1 MCQIDTDRDL
11 MLRGSEGKVCKLI
24 LVEEQGEE
32 KVQKS
37 RTAGGEKK
45 NGLRKMNC
53 LFVAEKSEAG
63 KLKSIVG

>member
-11 MLRGSEGKVCKLI
+11 MLRGCEGKVCKLI
-24 LVEEQGEE
+24 LVENKGGRKCRKARQ
-32 KVQKS
+32 Q
-37 RTAGGEKK
+37 GGEKK
-45 NGLRKMNC
+45 NGLRKMNG

>member
-11 MLRGSEGKVCKLI
+11 MLRGCEGKVCKLI
-24 LVEEQGEE
+24 LVENKGKRKYRKARQQG
-32 KVQKS
+32 
-37 RTAGGEKK
+37 GKK